1 MIYYYFPTKRKNIV
15 MNKNTISEIK
25 VSYSH
30 SVQKND
36 RVTISNSQ
44 DAHEVLRK
52 VWDHDLI
59 ELQEEFKV
67 LLLNRANQVL
77 GIYDVSKGGTNGTVV
92 DVRLI
97 LAVALKCNASAI
109 ILAHNHPSGSLASSG
124 ADKAVT
130 KKIVGGGKLVDIVVL
145 DHLIITQNAYFSLAD
160 ERMIH

>member
-15 MNKNTISEIK
+15 MDKNTISEIK

-30 SVQKND
+30 SVQQND
-36 RVTISNSQ
+36 RVTISSSQ

-109 ILAHNHPSGSLASSG
+109 ILAHNHPSGEPIPST
-124 ADKAVT
+124 ADKRITERIQSALA
-130 KKIVGGGKLVDIVVL
+130 LVDIRVL
-145 DHLIITQNAYFSLAD
+145 DHIIVGTSCYSFAQSGEL
-160 ERMIH
+160 